1 MPSTFFGL
9 NIASSGLRSANAALN
24 TTANNI
30 SNVNTKGYSRQEVK
44 QEAANCLRVFDR
56 YGCAGAGVDTLAI
69 ERIRDEFYDNKYRNN
84 KSLLGNEEQK
94 NYYNKLLEQYLDD
107 DGISGFNTLFTK
119 IKTAVQDIKNN
130 GTSDSKTVFMS
141 QVKNLTEYFNN
152 AYEKMTQTQSD
163 VNTEVKIC
171 TDRINSIAQEIASV
185 NKQINIIEMTGA
197 TANELRDKRDLFID
211 NLSEIVKVET
221 NESPIIDESNEKRYT
236 GATRYQVWIAG
247 NVPLVDTYEYKQM
260 ICVERKSNEKVNE
273 NDVDGLYDIKI
284 AGSNY
289 KEGDEIKELAD
300 FDTNSKGIGGK
311 LQGLFAV
318 RDGNNGQIFKGKS
331 ISVAGS
337 PVEVKV
343 KCENENFN
351 DMTKNTLPESGK
363 IKIGG
368 KEYIYDSFEFDGT
381 NTFTFKMNENISS
394 IPENKSMA
402 QVGFANSYQ
411 GIPYYM
417 QQMNEWIRNFSSNVN
432 EIFETG
438 FSSGN
443 SKGQFLLTGSLKES
457 DTQFTFED
465 LTMQNK
471 GYSKLNAKN
480 FTVNSNLLKNS
491 DNLATKTDITEGES
505 QFENLNKL
513 LNMFD
518 EKKIFKGANSGEF
531 LSKVLSDIA
540 LNTSNSGTLEKTY
553 NTLSNTIENQRLSQS
568 GVDEDEEASN
578 LVKYQNTYALN
589 SKMIQTFSEIY
600 DRLILQTGI

>member
-119 IKTAVQDIKNN
+119 VKTAVQDIKNN

-152 AYEKMTQTQSD
+152 TYEKMAQTQSD

-197 TANELRDKRDLFID
+197 TANELRDKRDLLID

-260 ICVERKSNEKVNE
+260 ICVERKSNEKINE
-273 NDVDGLYDIKI
+273 NDIDGLYDIKI

-300 FDTNSKGIGGK
+300 FDINSKGIGGK

-318 RDGNNGQIFKGKS
+318 RDGNNGQFFSGKS
-331 ISVAGS
+331 ISVARN
-337 PVEVKV
+337 PIEVKV

-394 IPENKSMA
+394 IPENKSIA
-402 QVGFANSYQ
+402 QVGFANNYQ
-411 GIPYYM
+411 GIPYYI

-438 FSSGN
+438 FSSDGN
-443 SKGQFLLTGSLKES
+443 KGQFLLTGSLKDS
-457 DTQFTFED
+457 DMQFTFED

-491 DNLATKTDITEGES
+491 DNLATKTDITEGKS

-531 LSKVLSDIA
+531 LSKILSDVA
-540 LNTSNSGTLEKTY
+540 LNTSNSSILEKTY

-600 DRLILQTGI
+600 DRLILQTGV

>member
-44 QEAANCLRVFDR
+44 QEASNCLRVFDR

-84 KSLLGNEEQK
+84 KSLLGSEEQK

-119 IKTAVQDIKNN
+119 VKTAIQDIKNN

-152 AYEKMTQTQSD
+152 TYEKMAQTQSD

-197 TANELRDKRDLFID
+197 TANELRDKRDLLID

-221 NESPIIDESNEKRYT
+221 NESPIIDENNEKRYT

-260 ICVERKSNEKVNE
+260 ICVERKPNEKVNE

-289 KEGDEIKELAD
+289 KEGDEIKELTD
-300 FDTNSKGIGGK
+300 FDINSKGIGGK

-318 RDGNNGQIFKGKS
+318 RDGNNGQIFKGES
-331 ISVAGS
+331 ISVTGN

-394 IPENKSMA
+394 IPENKSTV
-402 QVGFANSYQ
+402 QVGFANNYQ

-438 FSSGN
+438 FSSDS
-443 SKGQFLLTGSLKES
+443 SKGQFLLTGSLKDS

-480 FTVNSNLLKNS
+480 FTVNSQLLKNS

-531 LSKVLSDIA
+531 LSKILSDVA
-540 LNTSNSGTLEKTY
+540 LNTNNSSTLEKTY

-578 LVKYQNTYALN
+578 LVKYQNAYALN

-600 DRLILQTGI
+600 DRLILQTGV